1 MNYFTH
7 LFTVRLVN
15 VVIFIIFLYDRQNWL
30 GQVNYYNGHIV
41 GRLGKFKKIYESY
54 YYIRLVDI
62 DNPNLLS
69 WQKFDIK

>member
-30 GQVNYYNGHIV
+30 GYVHYYNRHIV
-41 GRLGKFKKIYESY
+41 GRLGRFKKIYESY